1 MEKIEHNLLLQNQ
14 APPLQIIHTK
24 KQMATLYQ
32 LLAILNTRRY
42 TEAEIAEL
50 STCLENTT
58 MDEVKMLFMI
68 VADKD
73 SAVNEVARREGRYLD
88 IQRRW
93 ESLLMILRRAY
104 DSLKLKEGK
113 GPWILSSEHVLDI
126 TYRHYRRMSMIFHSP
141 VQSV

>member
-1 MEKIEHNLLLQNQ
+1 
-14 APPLQIIHTK
+14 
-24 KQMATLYQ
+24 MATLNE

-50 STCLENTT
+50 LTCLENTST
-58 MDEVKMLFMI
+58 DEVKMLFMI

-73 SAVNEVARREGRYLD
+73 SAVNGVARREGRHMD

-104 DSLKLKEGK
+104 DSVKLKEGK

-126 TYRHYRRMSMIFHSP
+126 HYHHYKQMRMLFHSP
-141 VQSV
+141 TQ